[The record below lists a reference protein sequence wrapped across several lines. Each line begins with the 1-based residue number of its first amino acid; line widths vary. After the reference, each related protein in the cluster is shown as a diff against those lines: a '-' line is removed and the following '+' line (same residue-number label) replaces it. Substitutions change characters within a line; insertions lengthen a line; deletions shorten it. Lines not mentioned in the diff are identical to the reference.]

1 MAVKTAFL
9 FFAAILVGSC
19 ASAKPQGPKH
29 SCDVNRIRQSE
40 KNRLGFSNILQCLED
55 SNLDPCNLPQSSS
68 QLSAQQN
75 EAIYKNCVGPM
86 RVVYSEMGMDTKGL
100 DDIERAQK
108 NVHMRSKRRKSGSST
123 DESTETE
130 ESTTEESTTTG
141 ESTTT
146 TAVENGNGNGG
157 TDLGAIIAAA
167 VQSFLRII
175 AIALGFISQ
184 CIDAV
189 AIPSDLACILQ
200 GVSFGL
206 LAGPALPVG
215 R

>member
-1 MAVKTAFL
+1 MAVKTAPFVL
-9 FFAAILVGSC
+9 AAILVISC

-55 SNLDPCNLPQSSS
+55 SNMDPCNLPQSSS
-68 QLSAQQN
+68 QLSAQEN
-75 EAIYKNCVGPM
+75 EAIYKNCAGPM

-100 DDIERAQK
+100 DYIERAQK
-108 NVHMRSKRRKSGSST
+108 NIHMRSKRRRSGSST

-141 ESTTT
+141 EATTT

-167 VQSFLRII
+167 VQSLLRII

-189 AIPSDLACILQ
+189 AIPSDFACIAS
-200 GVSFGL
+200 GISFGL
-206 LAGPALPVG
+206 LAGPALPIG